1 MTPTLDVF
9 RERAEGV
16 KTGWASWRGE
26 PGRLV
31 RHGSREKGRKLA

>member
-9 RERAEGV
+9 REGAEGV

-31 RHGSREKGRKLA
+31 RHGS